1 VRAVTGGNGSPRRA
15 CNHRSLALAQLAI
28 LLLPVLLPALAAAQ
42 DKPATLPATFEDAA
56 AQASAARDAN
66 DAPRAIELYG
76 QALQLNPKW
85 QDGWWFL
92 GSLQYGADQ
101 YQAARDALTHYLDL
115 APKAGPAFALRGL
128 CEFETSD
135 YAQSLADIQRA
146 LSLGAANGPRNEQI
160 LRYHEALLLTRNQRF
175 EDALRAYAVFAR
187 DRVTNPELLI
197 AIGLAGLRT
206 PLLPKDVAADQ
217 QDLYTAAGNAAF
229 QFMAGDTKQAQPAFQ
244 DLFQRFPTAPNAH
257 YLYGYLL
264 FATDPDQALPEFK
277 RELEIAPSNSA
288 AQVMMAWD
296 SLMRSDFAEALP
308 YAEKAAAAEPE
319 APVAQLVL
327 GRSLLETGDVK
338 GGMEH
343 LEKALQLDPNNL
355 ETHLALVKAYSKS
368 GRKDDA
374 RRERLLCLQLAKS
387 QNAQVAQP

>member
-1 VRAVTGGNGSPRRA
+1 MTGVHGSRRQG
-15 CNHRSLALAQLAI
+15 HSYLSVVLAGLAI
-28 LLLPVLLPALAAAQ
+28 LLVPGLLFIPTEAQ
-42 DKPATLPATFEDAA
+42 DKPATFEELAS
-56 AQASAARDAN
+56 QASAARDAN
-66 DAPRAIELYG
+66 DIPRALDLYG
-76 QALQLNPKW
+76 RAVQLNPKW

-101 YQAARDALTHYLDL
+101 YAAARDAFSRYLEL
-115 APKAGPAFALRGL
+115 APKAGPALALRGL
-128 CEFETSD
+128 CEFETGE

-146 LSLGAANGPRNEQI
+146 LSLGAANAPRNEQI
-160 LRYHEALLLTRNQRF
+160 LRYHEALLLTRNERF
-175 EDALRAYAVFAR
+175 EDALRAYGVFAR
-187 DRVTNPELLI
+187 DRITNPELSI

-206 PLLPKDVAADQ
+206 PLFPRDLAASQ
-217 QDLYTAAGNAAF
+217 QDLYMSAGNAAY
-229 QFMAGDTKQAQPAFQ
+229 QFMAGDAKQAQAAFQ
-244 DLFQRFPTAPNAH
+244 DLFQHFPTAANAH

-296 SLMRSDFAEALP
+296 SLMRSNFSEALP
-308 YAEKAAAAEPE
+308 YAEKAEAAEPE

-338 GGMEH
+338 DGMEH

-355 ETHLALVKAYSKS
+355 ETHLALAKAYSKS
-368 GRKDDA
+368 GRKEDA
-374 RRERLLCLQLAKS
+374 RRERLLCLQIAKS
-387 QNAQVAQP
+387 QNIQVAQP